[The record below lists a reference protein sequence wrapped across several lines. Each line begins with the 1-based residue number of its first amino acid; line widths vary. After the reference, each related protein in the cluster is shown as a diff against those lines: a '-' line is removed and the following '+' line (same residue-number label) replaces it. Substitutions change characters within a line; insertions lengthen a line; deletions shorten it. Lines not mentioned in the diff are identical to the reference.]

1 MKLKKEI
8 IGIDVSKLTLDVFI
22 LSLKHH
28 FVVSNNPLGFSKL
41 LQVIWKRLPNNKKEN
56 LFFCFEDTGKY
67 SLPLCIFLS
76 GEGLNFAMVAA
87 LDIKRSMGLVRGK
100 SDKKDASVIAL
111 YAWRKRDEIKPTIF
125 PAGSIVRIKQLLSLR
140 NKLVKHKKAYQT
152 GMDDIQDYFK
162 TGDSIFYLE
171 VNKRVVKLLNAEIAS
186 IEKEIETIIKSDPQI
201 QKNYKI
207 LKTVPGIGKIIAFYL
222 IAYTH
227 NFTKFE
233 DARKFCC
240 YCGIAPFENSSG
252 TSLKGRTKVNP
263 LANKMIKAL
272 LNMGALSTIKHYP
285 EFKSYYK
292 QRIEKGYN
300 KMSTINIIRNKI
312 VFRAF
317 SVVKRGSAYVDLHK
331 FAA

>member
-1 MKLKKEI
+1 MMKKKEI

-22 LSLKHH
+22 HSLKHH
-28 FVVSNNPLGFSKL
+28 FIVSNNPAGFSML
-41 LQVIWKRLPNNKKEN
+41 LQIIWQKLPQKKDA

-67 SLPLCIFLS
+67 SLPLCIFLNS
-76 GEGLNFAMVAA
+76 EKINFAIVPA

-111 YAWRKRDEIKPTIF
+111 YAWRKRDELEPTVL
-125 PAGSIVRIKQLLSLR
+125 PVESIIRIKQLLSLR

-152 GMDDIQDYFK
+152 GMSDVNDYFK
-162 TGDSIFYLE
+162 DGDSQFYLDI
-171 VNKRVVKLLNAEIAS
+171 NKRIIKSINLEITN
-186 IEKEIETIIKSDPQI
+186 IEKEIEAIIKTDDKTQN
-201 QKNYKI
+201 NYKN
-207 LKTVPGIGKIIAFYL
+207 LKTVPGIGKILAFYM

-233 DARKFCC
+233 TARKFCC
-240 YCGIAPFENSSG
+240 YSGIAPFENSSG

-263 LANKMIKAL
+263 LANKMLKSL
-272 LNMGALSTIKHYP
+272 LNMGAMSAIQNYS
-285 EFKSYYK
+285 EFKTYYN
-292 QRIEKGYN
+292 RRVENGYN
-300 KMSTINIIRNKI
+300 KMSTLNIVRNKI

-317 SVVKRGSAYVDLHK
+317 SVIKRGTPYVNLYQ

>member
-1 MKLKKEI
+1 MKIKKEV

-22 LSLKHH
+22 HSLKHH
-28 FVVSNNPLGFSKL
+28 FIVSNNPAGFSKL
-41 LQVIWKRLPNNKKEN
+41 LQVIWKELPANKGN

-67 SLPLCIFLS
+67 SLPLCIFLN
-76 GEGLNFAMVAA
+76 GEKLSFSMVPA
-87 LDIKRSMGLVRGK
+87 LDIKRSLGLVRGK
-100 SDKKDASVIAL
+100 NDKKDAGFIAL

-125 PAGSIVRIKQLLSLR
+125 PAGAIVRIKQLLSLR

-152 GMDDIQDYFK
+152 AMCDIQDYFK
-162 TGDSIFYLE
+162 EGDSQFYLD
-171 VNKRVVKLLNAEIAS
+171 VNKRVIKLLSSEMES
-186 IEKEIETIIKSDPQI
+186 IEKEIETIIKSDPEV

-207 LKTVPGIGKIIAFYL
+207 LKTIPGIGKIIAFYL

-233 DARKFCC
+233 NARKFCC
-240 YCGIAPFENSSG
+240 YCGIAPFENRSG

-272 LNMGALSTIKHYP
+272 LNMGALSAVRNNP
-285 EFKSYYK
+285 EFRSYYN
-292 QRIEKGYN
+292 QRVENGYN

-317 SVVKRGSAYVDLHK
+317 SVIKRGTPYINLHK